1 MCAGVEC
8 AKSPHRVSWSEGAC
22 VESSAHSGSF
32 LHSGEAYDLFMG
44 RYSNVLAAPFVSAA
58 GVTEGM
64 RVLDVG
70 CGPGALTRELVR
82 RLGADSVTAIDPSPP
97 FVEACI
103 ASCPGVSVQLG
114 DAQAIP
120 FPDASFD
127 AALAQLVLHFVPD
140 PVRAGTEFY
149 RVVRPEGVAAA
160 CVWDFAEEM
169 EMLRYFWD
177 AALAIDASAPDEA
190 RTLRFGREGEV
201 VGWLE
206 EAGFVDV
213 TETTLKVDSTYA
225 DFDELWAG
233 FLHGI
238 GPAGAYCVSLDDD
251 DRERLR
257 TELFERIG
265 SPTGQLHLGARAR
278 AAVGRRP

>member
-1 MCAGVEC
+1 M
-8 AKSPHRVSWSEGAC
+8 
-22 VESSAHSGSF
+22 ESSAHSGSF
-32 LHSGEAYDLFMG
+32 LRSSEAYDSFMG
-44 RYSNVLAAPFVSAA
+44 RYSNSLAELFVSVA

-64 RVLDVG
+64 QVLDVG

-82 RLGADSVTAIDPSPP
+82 RLGAGSVAAIDPSPP
-97 FVEACI
+97 FVDACI
-103 ASCPGVSVQLG
+103 ASCPGVSVQVG

-120 FPDASFD
+120 FPDAAFD

-149 RVVRPEGVAAA
+149 RVVRPGGVAAA

-190 RTLRFGREGEV
+190 RTLRFGSEGELA
-201 VGWLE
+201 GWLG

-213 TETTLKVDSTYA
+213 SETTLTVESTYA
-225 DFDELWAG
+225 DFDELWTG

-238 GPAGAYCVSLDDD
+238 GPAGAYCVSLDGD

-257 TELFERIG
+257 TELFQRMG
-265 SPTGQLHLGARAR
+265 SPPGQLDLGARAR
-278 AAVGRRP
+278 AAIGRRP